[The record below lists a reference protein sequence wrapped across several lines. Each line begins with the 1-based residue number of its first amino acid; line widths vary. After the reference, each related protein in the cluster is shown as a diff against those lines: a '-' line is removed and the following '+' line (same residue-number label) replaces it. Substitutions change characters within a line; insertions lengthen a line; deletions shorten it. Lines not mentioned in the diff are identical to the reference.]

1 MQRLLRS
8 RAKKMPNK
16 KYSQELSNIRVAMDK
31 VAETVE
37 PTIPLSVTD
46 DGGPADKQVLIRT
59 TESER
64 QKWKDASIKEGETL
78 SSWIR
83 KHLNEKADKVLT
95 CQHERV
101 KNYPWATICMQCRQ
115 RLPK

>member
-1 MQRLLRS
+1 M
-8 RAKKMPNK
+8 KKMPKNK
-16 KYSQELSNIRVAMDK
+16 SPEELSNIRVAMDM
-31 VAETVE
+31 VAETIE
-37 PTIPLSVTD
+37 PTVPLSVTE

>member
-1 MQRLLRS
+1 M
-8 RAKKMPNK
+8 AKSK
-16 KYSQELSNIRVAMDK
+16 KPEELSNIRVAMDK
-31 VAETVE
+31 VAETLDTSV
-37 PTIPLSVTD
+37 PISVTE

-59 TESER
+59 TEAER
-64 QKWKDASIKEGETL
+64 QKWKDASIKDGESL

-83 KHLNEKADKVLT
+83 KNLNEKAEKILT

-101 KNYPWATICMQCRQ
+101 KNYPWATICIQCRQ